1 MIKMTDC
8 SAVDCGVGFVFGKG
22 VDAELINTNAHSCRI
37 GFLQHGSEQEWQ
49 LLLDKLLTKPEEL
62 NQLVKDYSEA
72 MPEQKKQAISKSGL
86 FEYLSAFANAS
97 TVYQFLEG
105 LVTSFLKNSQ

>member
-1 MIKMTDC
+1 MIKMTGC

-22 VDAELINTNAHSCRI
+22 VNAEIINTHAHSCRI

-49 LLLDKLLTKPEEL
+49 LLLDTLLTKPEEL

-72 MPEQKKQAISKSGL
+72 EPEQKKQAISKSVL

-97 TVYQFLEG
+97 TVYQFLKG
-105 LVTSFLKNSQ
+105 VVTSLLGNS

>member
-37 GFLQHGSEQEWQ
+37 GFLNRHG
-49 LLLDKLLTKPEEL
+49 
-62 NQLVKDYSEA
+62 
-72 MPEQKKQAISKSGL
+72 
-86 FEYLSAFANAS
+86 
-97 TVYQFLEG
+97 
-105 LVTSFLKNSQ
+105 

>member
-8 SAVDCGVGFVFGKG
+8 SAVNCGVGFVFGKG
-22 VDAELINTNAHSCRI
+22 VDAELINTKAHSCRI

-49 LLLDKLLTKPEEL
+49 LLLDKLIAKPEEL
-62 NQLVKDYSEA
+62 DQLVKDYSEA
-72 MPEQKKQAISKSGL
+72 AHEKKKQAISKSGL

-105 LVTSFLKNSQ
+105 IVTSLLNNS

>member
-1 MIKMTDC
+1 MIKMIGC

-22 VDAELINTNAHSCRI
+22 VNAELIDTHAHSCRI
-37 GFLQHGSEQEWQ
+37 GFLQHGSEQEWR
-49 LLLDKLLTKPEEL
+49 LLLDKLLTRPEDL

-72 MPEQKKQAISKSGL
+72 EPAQKKQAISKSGL

-105 LVTSFLKNSQ
+105 MVKSLMENS